1 VSTSAA
7 AAAAAAV
14 AAAADVD
21 RDTKD
26 ARSSSFRFD
35 FSSRSN
41 GGVRRRTTHSHGV
54 RLAASAIAHSARSA
68 YRARRDDDAS
78 RRSQ

>member
-1 VSTSAA
+1 VSTSAVA

-14 AAAADVD
+14 AADVD

-35 FSSRSN
+35 
-41 GGVRRRTTHSHGV
+41 
-54 RLAASAIAHSARSA
+54 LSAVTVAHSARSA
-68 YRARRDDDAS
+68 YRARSAMTTRRDARSDFPRDDQDGAS
-78 RRSQ
+78 LL